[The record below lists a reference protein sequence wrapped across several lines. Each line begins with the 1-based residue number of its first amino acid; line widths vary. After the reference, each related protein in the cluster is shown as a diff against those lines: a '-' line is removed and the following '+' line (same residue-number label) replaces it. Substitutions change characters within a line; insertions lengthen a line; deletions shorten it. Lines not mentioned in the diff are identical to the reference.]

1 MTLKF
6 VKPERVWLAN
16 HPEYRETWVQDRIAE
31 DPSILGLGD
40 IVLKDK
46 ERNQPH
52 GGRLDLLFQ
61 DAESNTR
68 YEVEV
73 MLGPTD
79 ESHIIRTIEYWDVE
93 RKRYPQYDH
102 YAVIAAEDIT
112 SRFLNVIGLFNGAIK
127 LIALQMSALKF
138 GDQISLLFTK
148 VFDAVAL
155 GMPDEDE
162 EVQAVTDRSYWESRG
177 TKETVALAD
186 EMLALIKT
194 FAPEL
199 ELKYNK
205 FYIGLA
211 KDGQPHNFAIFK
223 AKKNFFRAEIR
234 VGSSPDIDQE
244 LEAAGIDVMDYDSK
258 WKRYRLRL
266 TKNEIKKHPDLLLKL
281 LKMAYGF
288 DTDSGTSINPNP

>member
-1 MTLKF
+1 
-6 VKPERVWLAN
+6 V
-16 HPEYRETWVQDRIAE
+16 
-31 DPSILGLGD
+31 
-40 IVLKDK
+40 
-46 ERNQPH
+46 
-52 GGRLDLLFQ
+52 
-61 DAESNTR
+61 
-68 YEVEV
+68 
-73 MLGPTD
+73 
-79 ESHIIRTIEYWDVE
+79 
-93 RKRYPQYDH
+93 
-102 YAVIAAEDIT
+102 
-112 SRFLNVIGLFNGAIK
+112 
-127 LIALQMSALKF
+127 
-138 GDQISLLFTK
+138 FTK
-148 VFDAVAL
+148 VIDAFAL

-186 EMLALIKT
+186 EMLVLVKT

-223 AKKNFFRAEIR
+223 AKKNSFRVEVR

-266 TKNEIKKHPDLLLKL
+266 TKNDIKKHPDLLLKL
-281 LKMAYGF
+281 LKMAYGL
-288 DTDSGTSINPNP
+288 DTDSGTT

>member
-1 MTLKF
+1 MVLKF

-16 HPEYRETWVQDRIAE
+16 HPEYREKWVQDRIAE

-40 IVLKDK
+40 LVLKDK
-46 ERNQPH
+46 ERSQPH
-52 GGRLDLLFQ
+52 GGRLDLPFQ
-61 DAESNTR
+61 DVESSTR

-112 SRFLNVIGLFNGAIK
+112 SRFLNVIGLFNGSIK

-138 GDQISLLFTK
+138 GDQISLVFTK
-148 VFDAVAL
+148 VIDAFAL

-186 EMLALIKT
+186 EMLVLVKT

-223 AKKNFFRAEIR
+223 AKKNSFRVEVR

-266 TKNEIKKHPDLLLKL
+266 TKNDIKKHPDLLLKL
-281 LKMAYGF
+281 LKMAYGL
-288 DTDSGTSINPNP
+288 DTDSGTT